1 MMKNLKN
8 SSNHFSNDNMK
19 KLAIFDFDGTLF
31 DSIDDVVVCFNKV
44 LTIYGFPTLT
54 RDEYIPCLG
63 GNIDDIVSKVL
74 GDNNTPQNLE
84 KVKKTYLDLYNT
96 SKKELTIPFNNSYE
110 SLKILQDNN
119 VLLAINSNRLNDSLN
134 EFVDKF
140 FPDIDFILIEGHDNV
155 NPSKPDPFGV
165 NKIIDKAKVDLDET
179 VYIGDSIT
187 DIKTAQNAGIDCVVV
202 KWGYGDENVY
212 NQEYPLKV
220 ISDFS
225 QLYELFGINYF

>member
-1 MMKNLKN
+1 MKNLKN

-119 VLLAINSNRLNDSLN
+119 VLLAINSNRLNDSL
-134 EFVDKF
+134 K
-140 FPDIDFILIEGHDNV
+140 
-155 NPSKPDPFGV
+155 KPDPFGV

-212 NQEYPLKV
+212 NHEYPLKV